1 MSADS
6 SSPPPAG
13 DAAVAEIRREVVDGG
28 MMSFGDHLEELRS
41 CSIRALVGLLVTTV
55 LSLIFAKRIL
65 AVVLKPAVVVLNA
78 HGQRSEL
85 QALSPPDTFI
95 MYLKMAL
102 VSGLILAMPWVL
114 MQVWRFVSVG
124 LYAREQRFLRL
135 FTPISL
141 GLFVAGVAFMF
152 LVVLPVVLNFF
163 VTFSQGIQVDD
174 LELSFLQS
182 WIVRSPEEGEP
193 PRADELDLP
202 ALPIVDQPPAGAEV
216 GAMWFDASRDRLC
229 IQGEETIF
237 VTPLQPARNVAAV
250 RNQFSLGQY
259 VGFVMM
265 LSLGFG
271 LAFELP
277 LIVLFVT
284 SMGIFTADEL
294 ARSRRHVIFGIVAL
308 AAVLTPPDV
317 ISQVLLAVPMIL
329 LFETALFV
337 SRRLVKPHPGD

>member
-1 MSADS
+1 
-6 SSPPPAG
+6 
-13 DAAVAEIRREVVDGG
+13 
-28 MMSFGDHLEELRS
+28 
-41 CSIRALVGLLVTTV
+41 
-55 LSLIFAKRIL
+55 
-65 AVVLKPAVVVLNA
+65 
-78 HGQRSEL
+78 
-85 QALSPPDTFI
+85 
-95 MYLKMAL
+95 
-102 VSGLILAMPWVL
+102 
-114 MQVWRFVSVG
+114 
-124 LYAREQRFLRL
+124 
-135 FTPISL
+135 
-141 GLFVAGVAFMF
+141 
-152 LVVLPVVLNFF
+152 
-163 VTFSQGIQVDD
+163 
-174 LELSFLQS
+174 
-182 WIVRSPEEGEP
+182 
-193 PRADELDLP
+193 
-202 ALPIVDQPPAGAEV
+202 
-216 GAMWFDASRDRLC
+216 MWFDASRDRLC